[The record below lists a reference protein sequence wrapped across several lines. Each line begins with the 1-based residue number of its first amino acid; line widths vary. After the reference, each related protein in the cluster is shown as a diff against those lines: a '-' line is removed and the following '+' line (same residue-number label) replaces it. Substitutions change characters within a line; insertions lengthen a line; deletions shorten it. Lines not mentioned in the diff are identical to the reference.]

1 MGLIMNVTENI
12 TSKFNDRGGS
22 VQDALQSLSDTIAE
36 FNEEAEICAQLRMG
50 RIEETG
56 QAVRLT
62 VESTRDVVKGTSTK
76 VAGTFMLNCVPY
88 IGHSSCVPSRL
99 TRHLDMES
107 KLKEV
112 CNSQDVILGDGQ
124 HIIRIMN
131 QLYSFMAS
139 NPDFNAV
146 DGTGKKACMTP
157 GGHFGR

>member
-1 MGLIMNVTENI
+1 MGLINVTENI

-50 RIEETG
+50 RMEETG
-56 QAVRLT
+56 QEVRLT

-76 VAGTFMLNCVPY
+76 VAGTFMLNCVPC
-88 IGHSSCVPSRL
+88 GHSSSIPSRL

-112 CNSQDVILGDGQ
+112 CNSQDAILGDSQ